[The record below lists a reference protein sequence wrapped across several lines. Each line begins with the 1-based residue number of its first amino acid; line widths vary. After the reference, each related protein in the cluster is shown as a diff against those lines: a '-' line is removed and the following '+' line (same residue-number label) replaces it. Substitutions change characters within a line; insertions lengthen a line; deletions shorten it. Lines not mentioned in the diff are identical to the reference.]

1 MARRGLPRGS
11 PSSEAKA
18 GELVFFFQ
26 RERERERERKRERE
40 REKFFRLRNKNEKSF
55 NRLRLA
61 PPDGLNVN
69 RSFSLQESRE
79 EHASLP
85 AGPADAGVPFLILLL
100 LLLLLKEEEQV
111 A

>member
-26 RERERERERKRERE
+26 REREREKERERE

-85 AGPADAGVPFLILLL
+85 AGPVDAGVPFLILLL